1 MQNEKLL
8 DIRNV
13 CMYFGG
19 VHAVEGMNIQ
29 MDNDEILGI
38 IGPNGSGKSTL
49 INVLTGVYKPTAGEV
64 FFNGQNITG
73 LKQHKIA
80 ELGIARTFQNL
91 RVFTAMTVRD
101 NVVTGNHINIRAG
114 FVDSLLHTRKFQHD
128 EARAKKEAEELL
140 EFVGLADMKNE
151 IAGSMAYGQQK
162 RLEIARALASKPKL
176 CLLDEPAA
184 GMNSAE
190 ALEMMEVIKR
200 VQRERGIGV
209 ILIEHNMEAMMTTA
223 NRIIVMD
230 AGKEIAEGSPAE
242 VQSNPLVI
250 KVYIGEDD

>member
-1 MQNEKLL
+1 MIMQNEKLL

-114 FVDSLLHTRKFQHD
+114 FVDSLLQPENSKTTRQG
-128 EARAKKEAEELL
+128 R
-140 EFVGLADMKNE
+140 
-151 IAGSMAYGQQK
+151 K
-162 RLEIARALASKPKL
+162 RKPKS
-176 CLLDEPAA
+176 CS
-184 GMNSAE
+184 NSW
-190 ALEMMEVIKR
+190 VWPI
-200 VQRERGIGV
+200 
-209 ILIEHNMEAMMTTA
+209 
-223 NRIIVMD
+223 
-230 AGKEIAEGSPAE
+230 
-242 VQSNPLVI
+242 
-250 KVYIGEDD
+250 

>member
-1 MQNEKLL
+1 
-8 DIRNV
+8 
-13 CMYFGG
+13 MYVFRRCS
-19 VHAVEGMNIQ
+19 AVEGMNIQ

-114 FVDSLLHTRKFQHD
+114 FVDSLLHTRKFKND
-128 EARAKKEAEELL
+128 EARAEKGSRRAARIRGSGRYEKRDRRLY
-140 EFVGLADMKNE
+140 GL
-151 IAGSMAYGQQK
+151 
-162 RLEIARALASKPKL
+162 R
-176 CLLDEPAA
+176 
-184 GMNSAE
+184 SAE
-190 ALEMMEVIKR
+190 A
-200 VQRERGIGV
+200 
-209 ILIEHNMEAMMTTA
+209 A
-223 NRIIVMD
+223 
-230 AGKEIAEGSPAE
+230 
-242 VQSNPLVI
+242 
-250 KVYIGEDD
+250 

>member
-1 MQNEKLL
+1 MEKKNLL
-8 DIRNV
+8 EINHV

-19 VHAVEGMNIQ
+19 VHAVDDMNVTLS
-29 MDNDEILGI
+29 NDEILGI

-49 INVLTGVYKPTAGEV
+49 INVLTGVYKPTSGQVV
-64 FFNGQNITG
+64 FDDKDITG
-73 LKQHKIA
+73 MQPHKIA
-80 ELGIARTFQNL
+80 EMGIARTFQNL
-91 RVFTAMTVRD
+91 RVFTAMTVED
-101 NVVTGNHINIRAG
+101 NVVTGNHINIESK
-114 FVDSLLHTRKFQHD
+114 FIDSLLHTRKFKND

-140 EFVGLADMKNE
+140 EFVGLSDMKKE

-176 CLLDEPAA
+176 CLFDEPAA

-200 VQRERGIGV
+200 VQKERGIGI

-230 AGKEIAEGSPAE
+230 TGKLIAAGTPTE
-242 VQSNPLVI
+242 VQNNPLVI
-250 KVYIGEDD
+250 KVYLGEDD